1 MDINKI
7 IWDAFKERA
16 GHYEQ
21 TRHRGPL
28 RINDIMFFPAPIDP
42 KGVRVSGLD
51 ALYSEVSSR
60 AADRFLSTVKQETT
74 DSGTVLRR
82 YFTYCEVPFYEECAE
97 QQATPEDA
105 RSVVAAE
112 VVRFLRDVG
121 FDEASKEV
129 EREYGL

>member
-1 MDINKI
+1 MGINKV
-7 IWDAFKERA
+7 IWDAFTERTN
-16 GHYEQ
+16 HYEQ
-21 TRHRGPL
+21 TQQRGAL
-28 RINDIMFFPAPIDP
+28 RINGIMFFPAPIDP

-51 ALYSEVSSR
+51 ALYSVVSSL

-74 DSGTVLRR
+74 DSGTVLQR
-82 YFTYCEVPFYEECAE
+82 YFTYCKIPFYEECAE
-97 QQATPEDA
+97 LQATPEDA

>member
-1 MDINKI
+1 MDINKA
-7 IWDAFKERA
+7 IWDAFKERVQ
-16 GHYEQ
+16 HYDLTQ
-21 TRHRGPL
+21 HRGAL
-28 RINDIMFFPAPIDP
+28 QINGIMFFPAPIDP

-60 AADRFLSTVKQETT
+60 AADRFLTKIEQETA
-74 DSGTVLRR
+74 DSGAVLRR
-82 YFTYCEVPFYEECAE
+82 CFKYDGVTFYEECAK